1 MNQRKRRSTYQ
12 YGTLV
17 LEKRNRGPNV
27 WVYRYFEIENGKK
40 RRRKSI
46 VGTQEEYAN
55 RSAAERA
62 AEHLRLSAN
71 AEINNHESPTMRGLI
86 DRYIE
91 QVLRP
96 CLAIPIGG
104 AQDNAPPISYH
115 CAMSYKLVLDKMGTP
130 AMGDVSGCGSSRK
143 PAVRAAVEEWLR
155 SLGRSSI
162 NPKGLA
168 PKTVRSI
175 WNVMKLTFKFG
186 VKWGYL
192 DQNPIGEKRVELPRG
207 STKRTTHSV
216 QLTAA
221 EFFRLLGLLD
231 SREKLSPHHAQNRRA
246 AGAPILAVAFAGW
259 LGPRVSEIF
268 GLLWQELDL
277 QNGAVSFRRGFV
289 QGRITPLKTE
299 ASRTN
304 LPLPEEL
311 MDLLRQWHSIS
322 PFNKPDNWVFASP
335 YTKGKRPFWPA
346 QLLKK
351 HIKPLALAAGLPS
364 IGWHSF
370 RHTVSAWGKEA
381 GLKLEDV
388 KTLLRHEDIATTSNV
403 YGDLGMDA
411 KRRIQQRLVSFVNEQ
426 ANAAKAAEEASRIEK
441 AWASRM
447 SESLQ

>member
-1 MNQRKRRSTYQ
+1 MNQVKRRLTYQ
-12 YGTLV
+12 FGTLV

-27 WVYRYFEIENGKK
+27 WVYRYFEFENGKK

-46 VGTQEEYAN
+46 VGTQAEYLT
-55 RSAAERA
+55 RSAAEGA

-71 AEINNHESPTMRGLI
+71 AEINNHECPTMRGLI
-86 DRYIE
+86 DRYID

-96 CLAIPIGG
+96 CLDVLVGG
-104 AQDNAPPISYH
+104 TQDSASAISYH
-115 CAMSYKLVLDKMGTP
+115 CALSYKLLLDRWVRPRWETYR
-130 AMGDVSGCGSSRK
+130 VREFEK
-143 PAVRAAVEEWLR
+143 PAVRAAVEDWLR
-155 SLGRSSI
+155 SLWRSPK

-168 PKTVRSI
+168 PKSVRSI

-192 DQNPIGEKRVELPRG
+192 KENPMGEKRVELPRG
-207 STKRTTHSV
+207 STKRTKTPV

-231 SREKLSPHHAQNRRA
+231 SREKL
-246 AGAPILAVAFAGW
+246 AVAFAGW

-268 GLLWQELDL
+268 GLQWQDLDL
-277 QNGAVSFRRGFV
+277 YPTEPKAGSAGTSSQNGTVSFRRGFV

-304 LPLPEEL
+304 LPLPDEL
-311 MDLLRQWHSIS
+311 LDLLREWHSIS
-322 PFNKPDNWVFASP
+322 PFNKPDDWIFASP
-335 YTKGKRPFWPA
+335 YTKGQRPFWPS

-351 HIKPLALAAGLPS
+351 HIKPVALAAGLPS

-411 KRRIQQRLVSFVNEQ
+411 KRRIQQRLVAFVNEQ
-426 ANAAKAAEEASRIEK
+426 AKAAQAAAEEASRIENTWK
-441 AWASRM
+441 NKP
-447 SESLQ
+447 LPIQ